1 MFDVKISEILNNL
14 HLWKKN
20 ILILW
25 KLIKKGDMMKRAE
38 IQKFFLLEN
47 YPKLFDDALCPRSC
61 GGTAKFEQLA
71 LYGDRVLDI
80 HLFDYLIEIEE
91 RKLKG
96 DITKRRGTIHHWYSL
111 KVFADDLGIPDI
123 CPPSRPFA
131 NNDWK
136 EIVEALIGAAFK
148 VNGLKSCSP
157 IIKKFV
163 DFTQKRQTNLRE
175 RGEFDMSMDY
185 ISELNNLPNDVKN
198 KLYRSDLSPKTDGPD
213 HRKTYQYDQDIIF
226 DEMSH
231 RITTGPQEKIDIAHN
246 EAAYHILGIIYGNNT
261 KSAKNNISVSQE
273 KTVYPTVS
281 IDDYE
286 LIFRKPVSKNE
297 SMEVKQNTDE
307 LLIDWVNRKAK
318 KNVFGMLI
326 LLSARL
332 DTVSGASWVCEFS
345 SGVLALINLQLGEQ
359 EFFAMGFGSS
369 KSQARKAA
377 GKELLMK
384 VDLIEWL
391 EKKHQDYKI

>member
-1 MFDVKISEILNNL
+1 ME
-14 HLWKKN
+14 
-20 ILILW
+20 
-25 KLIKKGDMMKRAE
+25 RAE

-47 YPKLFDDALCPRSC
+47 YSQLFETALCPRSC
-61 GGTAKFEQLA
+61 GGTAEFEQLA

-80 HLFDYLIEIEE
+80 HLFDYLIESKGLQLNGEITQ
-91 RKLKG
+91 LK
-96 DITKRRGTIHHWYSL
+96 GTIHNWYPI
-111 KVFADDLGIPDI
+111 KVFADDLGIQDI
-123 CPPSRPFA
+123 LPPSHHPGD
-131 NNDWK
+131 NDWK

-148 VNGLKSCSP
+148 VNGFERCSS
-157 IIKKFV
+157 IIKTFI
-163 DFTQKRQTNLRE
+163 DSTQKRQATLQE
-175 RGEFDMSMDY
+175 LGEFDMSMDY

-198 KLYRSDLSPKTDGPD
+198 KLNIDSHLKTCGLD
-213 HRKTYQYDQDIIF
+213 HLKEYQYDVDIIF
-226 DEMSH
+226 DEIPY
-231 RITTGPQEKIDIAHN
+231 RITTGIWSKIDMAYK
-246 EAAYHILGIIYGNNT
+246 EAAYHILGIINGNDT
-261 KSAKNNISVSQE
+261 KCTKNNMPVSQE
-273 KTVYPTVS
+273 KTVCPTTS
-281 IDDYE
+281 IDDGE
-286 LIFRKPVSKNE
+286 LIFRKRAPQNE

-307 LLIDWVNRKAK
+307 LLVDWVNRKAK

-377 GKELLMK
+377 GKDLLMK

-391 EKKHQDYKI
+391 ETNHHDYKI